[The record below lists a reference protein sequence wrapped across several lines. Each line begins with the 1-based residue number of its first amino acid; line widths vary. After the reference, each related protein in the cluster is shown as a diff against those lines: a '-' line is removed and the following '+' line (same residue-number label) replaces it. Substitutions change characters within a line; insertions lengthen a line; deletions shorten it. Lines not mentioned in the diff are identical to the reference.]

1 MEECRWGFNI
11 VLFEDFSLFGDKD
24 LLKRGKNI
32 FIIVYVVKNF
42 FFWGGKY
49 CFLGYMLMMLMKK
62 CDVGIYVY
70 E

>member
-24 LLKRGKNI
+24 LLKGGKII

-42 FFWGGKY
+42 FFWGVNIVFWDI
-49 CFLGYMLMMLMKK
+49 C
-62 CDVGIYVY
+62 
-70 E
+70 

>member
-24 LLKRGKNI
+24 LLKRGKSI

-42 FFWGGKY
+42 FFWGVNIVFWDI
-49 CFLGYMLMMLMKK
+49 C
-62 CDVGIYVY
+62 
-70 E
+70 